1 MIGVSLADLDFFY
14 FFFVSAKTRNK
25 KYVAYTET
33 RNTKIQPPRAAQDGK
48 VPPWV
53 NLLSGLIWIVKTIRI
68 KNVKIW

>member
-1 MIGVSLADLDFFY
+1 METRNIVVY
-14 FFFVSAKTRNK
+14 VKTRNK

-48 VPPWV
+48 VPPWA
-53 NLLSGLIWIVKTIRI
+53 NLLSELIWIVKTIRI